1 MNSRWSIALLS
12 LLLAAMP
19 VRGQSPAPASWH
31 ELESRWNDAHLRGD
45 VEALA
50 ELWADDLVIIVPR
63 MQPMDKGSSL
73 GFWRKVP
80 VKFTRYDSSDVKA
93 NVLGATAV
101 ITGTLFRARDFGGRI
116 AAETWQFTK
125 VYAQRDGKWR
135 VVAFHASEAPQ

>member
-1 MNSRWSIALLS
+1 MNSRWILALLAWVLVVS
-12 LLLAAMP
+12 TAQ
-19 VRGQSPAPASWH
+19 GQSTIAGPWQ
-31 ELESRWNDAHLRGD
+31 ELESRWNEAHLRSD
-45 VEALA
+45 VDALA

-73 GFWRKVP
+73 AFWKQVP
-80 VKFTRYDSSDVKA
+80 VKFTRYETSGLKA

-101 ITGTLFRARDFGGRI
+101 ITGTLVRARDFGGRT

-125 VYAQRDGKWR
+125 VYAQRDGRWR